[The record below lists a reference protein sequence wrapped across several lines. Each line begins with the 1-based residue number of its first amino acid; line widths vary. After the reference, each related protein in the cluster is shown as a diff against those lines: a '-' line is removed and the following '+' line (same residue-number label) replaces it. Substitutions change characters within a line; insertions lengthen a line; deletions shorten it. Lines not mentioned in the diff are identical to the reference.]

1 MEWAKQA
8 AAQAKQLRE
17 RAAQE
22 ASKLQESYKDGTLA
36 SPLAERLSLDAV
48 STSLKEGR
56 QKLREGVETAIEAGA
71 DASRR
76 TMDAMG
82 ENERVDEVI
91 KSKNARILALEEER
105 ARHRH
110 ALAEAVK
117 AAKQKA
123 EELDLVKERAVARFK
138 VLQDEKTQSDGA
150 RAALQAELDR
160 LRAAAPAPPL
170 IDLAG
175 GGGGGRDDDD
185 FDSPASAKTITLT
198 SAMSDGK
205 PTTTPTITA
214 NCSAVGAS
222 MTGAEARGATSGA
235 RGATSGVEAP
245 RNRGDTAG
253 GGSSASEEAVATKMA
268 RITTRRVISPRGRSE
283 VHARSPSEFFF
294 RCPLPQSKAACAK
307 HAQPQPPPPQ
317 RPRRRRAARL
327 RRAPRVGARRPRRPH
342 LRHVAHLPHLPL
354 RRAPRR
360 VLLVGHR
367 QRRVQSAAIDRQAP
381 VGAP

>member
-48 STSLKEGR
+48 SASLKEGR

-105 ARHRH
+105 AKHRH

-150 RAALQAELDR
+150 RAALHRAP
-160 LRAAAPAPPL
+160 AAAL
-170 IDLAG
+170 
-175 GGGGGRDDDD
+175 GR
-185 FDSPASAKTITLT
+185 
-198 SAMSDGK
+198 
-205 PTTTPTITA
+205 
-214 NCSAVGAS
+214 
-222 MTGAEARGATSGA
+222 
-235 RGATSGVEAP
+235 
-245 RNRGDTAG
+245 
-253 GGSSASEEAVATKMA
+253 
-268 RITTRRVISPRGRSE
+268 RGRRD
-283 VHARSPSEFFF
+283 ASPG
-294 RCPLPQSKAACAK
+294 R
-307 HAQPQPPPPQ
+307 
-317 RPRRRRAARL
+317 
-327 RRAPRVGARRPRRPH
+327 
-342 LRHVAHLPHLPL
+342 
-354 RRAPRR
+354 
-360 VLLVGHR
+360 
-367 QRRVQSAAIDRQAP
+367 
-381 VGAP
+381 

>member
-48 STSLKEGR
+48 SASLKEGR

-105 ARHRH
+105 AKHRH

-150 RAALQAELDR
+150 RAALRAELDR

-170 IDLAG
+170 IDLAA

-185 FDSPASAKTITLT
+185 FDSPASARPPP
-198 SAMSDGK
+198 A
-205 PTTTPTITA
+205 
-214 NCSAVGAS
+214 
-222 MTGAEARGATSGA
+222 AEAEALRKQLAERDAALADLREKGREMLTALQAEKAALAHQLSEATTARQAAEAAVANASSAQQAEAAQLSRLRQAHAREIGDARKAADDGA
-235 RGATSGVEAP
+235 RARAAEEQAAAA
-245 RNRGDTAG
+245 RADA
-253 GGSSASEEAVATKMA
+253 SA
-268 RITTRRVISPRGRSE
+268 
-283 VHARSPSEFFF
+283 
-294 RCPLPQSKAACAK
+294 
-307 HAQPQPPPPQ
+307 
-317 RPRRRRAARL
+317 RRRRRRSGSR
-327 RRAPRVGARRPRRPH
+327 RRARRARRSCARGTRR
-342 LRHVAHLPHLPL
+342 
-354 RRAPRR
+354 RRRTWRR
-360 VLLVGHR
+360 R
-367 QRRVQSAAIDRQAP
+367 
-381 VGAP
+381 

>member
-1 MEWAKQA
+1 MGGLKQA
-8 AAQAKQLRE
+8 ARRMPGE

-48 STSLKEGR
+48 SASLKEGR

-105 ARHRH
+105 AKHRH

-160 LRAAAPAPPL
+160 PRAAALAPPL

-185 FDSPASAKTITLT
+185 FDRRRARAPLAPPRPGAARSFAERDAALADLREKGREMLTALQAEKAALAHQLSEATTARQAAEAAVANASSAQQAEAAAGPAEGAHTRARSA
-198 SAMSDGK
+198 SRGK
-205 PTTTPTITA
+205 PPTTF
-214 NCSAVGAS
+214 
-222 MTGAEARGATSGA
+222 
-235 RGATSGVEAP
+235 
-245 RNRGDTAG
+245 
-253 GGSSASEEAVATKMA
+253 
-268 RITTRRVISPRGRSE
+268 
-283 VHARSPSEFFF
+283 ARSA
-294 RCPLPQSKAACAK
+294 RA
-307 HAQPQPPPPQ
+307 
-317 RPRRRRAARL
+317 RPRSRRRRRAPTRSAR
-327 RRAPRVGARRPRRPH
+327 RRRRRSAPRAAARRRTARRSCA
-342 LRHVAHLPHLPL
+342 RGT
-354 RRAPRR
+354 RRRR
-360 VLLVGHR
+360 R
-367 QRRVQSAAIDRQAP
+367 TWRRR
-381 VGAP
+381 